1 MNVWRESDMWK
12 FYQPADIMFGAGNVE
27 KIAEFMEGKNLDKA
41 LIIADP
47 FTEKCGLAK
56 RVMDASEGKVLGI
69 ISEVEPNPSIQNVD
83 ACIAKAKE
91 LGAKSIIA
99 IGGGSAMDCAKSTA
113 AGYKLGLD
121 GAALLA
127 GAPITDALPVIAI
140 PTTAGTGSEVTAGAV
155 ISDKEKGIKAAIF
168 GPAIFPVLAIVDP
181 ELTYTC
187 PPSVTASSGIDVLAH
202 SLDALTSVKA
212 SPATDAL
219 AVRAAKMVFEN
230 LEKAY
235 LDGTDKTARDNMS
248 EACVV
253 AGLAFSQTGTT
264 GSHACSYILTSKFG
278 IPHGEACAFT
288 LDSWFRENAK
298 ARPQL
303 NEFAKMM
310 GFSDA
315 DEVAD
320 EVAKLRGRLN
330 LRSKLPEIGVTEADL
345 DEIAESS
352 NASGNMTNNIA
363 KIGIDGIRRL
373 FADKA

>member
-1 MNVWRESDMWK
+1 MWK
-12 FYQPADIMFGAGNVE
+12 FYQPVDVMFGAGNVE
-27 KIAEFMEGKNLDKA
+27 KIAEFMESRNLDKA
-41 LIIADP
+41 LIVADP

-56 RVMDASEGKVLGI
+56 RVMDAAKGRVLGI
-69 ISEVEPNPSIQNVD
+69 ISDVEPNPSLRNVD
-83 ACIAKAKE
+83 ACIAKAAE
-91 LGAKSIIA
+91 LKAECIIA

-113 AGYKLGLD
+113 AGSKLGLD
-121 GAALLA
+121 AAALLA
-127 GAPITDALPVIAI
+127 GAPIPEALPVIAI

-155 ISDKEKGIKAAIF
+155 ISDKEKGIKSAIF
-168 GPAIFPVLAIVDP
+168 SPAIFPVLAIVDP

-187 PPSVTASSGIDVLAH
+187 PPAVTASSGIDVLAH

-212 SPATDAL
+212 SPASDAL
-219 AVRAAKMVFEN
+219 AVRAAKLVFEN

-235 LDGTDKTARDNMS
+235 LNGNDKEARDNMS

-298 ARPQL
+298 VRPQL
-303 NEFAKMM
+303 NEFAVMM
-310 GFSDA
+310 GFENADA
-315 DEVAD
+315 VAD
-320 EVAKLRGRLN
+320 EIAVLRGKLG
-330 LRSKLPEIGVTEADL
+330 LRSKLSEIGVTESDL

-373 FADKA
+373 FEAKA